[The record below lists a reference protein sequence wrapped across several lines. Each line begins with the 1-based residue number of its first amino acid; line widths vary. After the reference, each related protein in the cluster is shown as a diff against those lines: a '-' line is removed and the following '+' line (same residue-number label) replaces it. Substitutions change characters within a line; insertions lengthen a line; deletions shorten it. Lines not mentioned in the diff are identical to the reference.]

1 MTRIPFDWTTVYGI
15 TQYPGGTGTKKFVPV
30 TPWIQAARVQR
41 IKAVWEM
48 IVLQTNL
55 SVQFGFQVANVENSA
70 TSDATN
76 YVVDSA
82 VTADGFSY
90 GAVTDISTHVD
101 DKQLVRFGFYTW
113 NTAGALLVAG
123 RVGGY
128 VDIDANS

>member
-1 MTRIPFDWTTVYGI
+1 MTRIPFDWTTVFAF
-15 TQYPGGTGTKKFVPV
+15 TLAASKKFVPV
-30 TPWIQAARVQR
+30 TPWIQASRVQR
-41 IKAVWEM
+41 VKAVWEM
-48 IVLQTNL
+48 IALQTNL

-82 VTADGFSY
+82 LTADGFSY
-90 GAVTDISTHVD
+90 GTVTDISTHVD
-101 DKQLVRFGFYTW
+101 GKQLVRFGFYTW
-113 NTAGALLVAG
+113 NTSAGSLVAG